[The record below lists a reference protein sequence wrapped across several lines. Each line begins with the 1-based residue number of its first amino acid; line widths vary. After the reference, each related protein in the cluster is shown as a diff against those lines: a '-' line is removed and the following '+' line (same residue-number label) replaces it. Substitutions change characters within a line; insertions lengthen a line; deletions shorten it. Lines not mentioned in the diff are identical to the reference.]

1 MIYVD
6 SRYADG
12 NIISLETS
20 KGSSIAVLRE
30 FPNQS
35 SGFSSYVWRE
45 KDRIDTVANTLL
57 GSPSLWWRI
66 MDFNPEVIN
75 PFVISVGTVLRIPNV

>member
-12 NIISLETS
+12 NVIAIEDNS
-20 KGSSIAVLRE
+20 GPSIAVLRQ
-30 FPNQS
+30 FPTDS
-35 SGFSSYVWRE
+35 SRFYGYVWKE
-45 KDRIDTVANTLL
+45 KDRIDLVANTTL

-75 PFVISVGTVLRIPNV
+75 PFSIPVGTVLRIPSD

>member
-12 NIISLETS
+12 NVISIEENS
-20 KGSSIAVLRE
+20 GPSIAVLRQ
-30 FPNQS
+30 FPDDVS
-35 SGFSSYVWRE
+35 RFYGYVWKE
-45 KDRIDTVANTLL
+45 KDRIDLVANTTL
-57 GSPSLWWRI
+57 GSPSLWWKI

-75 PFVISVGTVLRIPNV
+75 PFSIPVGTVLRIPSD

>member
-12 NIISLETS
+12 NVIAIETS
-20 KGSSIAVLRE
+20 SGPSIAVLRQ
-30 FPNQS
+30 FPDDS
-35 SGFSSYVWRE
+35 SRFYGYVWKE
-45 KDRIDTVANTLL
+45 KDRIDLVANLLL

-75 PFVISVGTVLRIPNV
+75 PFAITVGTVLRIPSD

>member
-12 NIISLETS
+12 NVIAVETNA
-20 KGSSIAVLRE
+20 GASIAVLRE
-30 FPNQS
+30 FPDDS
-35 SGFSSYVWRE
+35 SKFYSYVWRE
-45 KDRIDTVANTLL
+45 KDRIDLVANSLL
-57 GSPSLWWRI
+57 GSPSFWWKI

-75 PFVISVGTVLRIPNV
+75 PLSIPLGTVLRIPSD